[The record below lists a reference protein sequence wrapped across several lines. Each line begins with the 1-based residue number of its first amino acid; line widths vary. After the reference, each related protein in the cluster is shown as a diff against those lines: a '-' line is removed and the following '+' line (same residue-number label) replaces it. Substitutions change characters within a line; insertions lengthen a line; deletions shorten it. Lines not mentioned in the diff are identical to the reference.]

1 MAKSSRK
8 RRGIYYLKR
17 NNTMGMA
24 FSNQLTVLGE
34 KYCKA
39 RDTIIKSNEVRESIR
54 YRETYAVNIEE
65 YKYELSSMN

>member
-1 MAKSSRK
+1 
-8 RRGIYYLKR
+8 
-17 NNTMGMA
+17 MGMA